1 MEKILVLSGLVAI
14 IFSIMKV
21 VEMKYINKQWQ
32 PAKLVIRDAFVVFL
46 SAFVGIFAYVQM
58 SGTIS
63 DFMNIV
69 SDNKSLNLKATQIF
83 TDEPGF

>member
-1 MEKILVLSGLVAI
+1 
-14 IFSIMKV
+14 
-21 VEMKYINKQWQ
+21 MKYINKQWQ
-32 PAKLVIRDAFVVFL
+32 PAKLLIRDAFVVFL
-46 SAFVGIFAYVQM
+46 AGFVGIFAYVQM

-83 TDEPGF
+83 TDEPGFWVGESK